1 MRKEETRNTKST
13 KGTKKVLTIFCALC
27 AFCVSSP
34 LLFAQSNNYA
44 DDKSWLCRP
53 GRNDACNVDMT
64 TTIISPDGK
73 LTRETWKSEP
83 AAPIDCFYVYPTVS
97 TDATPNS
104 DMTPDPAELNVIRQQ
119 FARFA
124 SKCRPYAP
132 MYRQVTL
139 AGLRTRLAGGTSGS
153 SLSRGVQY
161 DDVRDAWRHYLDH
174 DNNGRPFVLLAHS
187 QGSFILDELIR
198 NEIDGKPIQSRMVSA
213 ILLGATLSVPRGKD
227 VGGSF
232 QHVPLCH
239 SATQTGC
246 VITYVS
252 FRSTIPPPANTLF
265 GKVPDPDMIAACT
278 NPTALAGGAGNLHS
292 YLSTDGRTIVGITP
306 PKPWVMPERPID
318 TPWVSVPGL
327 LSAEC
332 KTNANATYLEVTVHG
347 DSADPRTDN
356 IVGDLGRGDQVQ
368 AEWGLH
374 LVDFNIAMGN
384 LVEIVEQQGKA
395 WFLATKGT
403 K

>member
-1 MRKEETRNTKST
+1 MRKEGTRNTKST

-265 GKVPDPDMIAACT
+265 GKVPDPNMIAACT